1 MTQIDVLVEW
11 NNDIGYI
18 HIVVKYSNDDEVN
31 TYGIYELVCF
41 TCVSLEGLSS
51 HKKVTELFGHS
62 Y

>member
-41 TCVSLEGLSS
+41 TCVSLKGLSS
-51 HKKVTELFGHS
+51 HKKVSELFVPS